1 MTVIVGTAINNP
13 LFIPASGA
21 NLQTGEAVLP
31 MPDEETAFAM
41 LFQNAENGLTADIVT
56 GEGEAAFS
64 GKPIVLKQQKDE
76 QQDLNLLGFAAVNFL
91 MSNPKENPVPEKTD
105 GKATTVSVGA
115 VDSEVSGKPTNALN
129 PAFMNERVQVSKVS
143 QAEPEQVQS
152 FKASFNTAFGTNPE
166 VVPEG
171 TVQADS
177 SVVLEKASLGRA
189 GRKDFLANIHPEQKS
204 AAKALVGQNS
214 GVMNQAVS
222 MNPEAKTEP
231 KRAAFFVEFSDGAS
245 ENAVKDISVPAESPA
260 SLQSVSFGRVVTEE
274 ETAANPQLQ
283 DNAFQSNLKA
293 IRTEL
298 EAKTGLRQSK
308 AESMNVDTLTDFKPI
323 GDVAAKQTQP
333 QDIEN
338 TDGLAAE
345 SKTVQSAGTK
355 TKPGFELS
363 FRENADTGTERL
375 SDLNTETVQNSA
387 QVQGSSAAEV
397 QETKKQTVDD
407 LAAQLEAPIK
417 REASKGVN
425 TSLKIKLKPEG
436 LGEVTVDLKHVSGK
450 LEVTIKTEM
459 SSTKELISEGI
470 NTLRNALSTDDG
482 PKALTLASLTVEQD
496 GRQSF
501 GQSGFGG
508 DRQRWGF
515 SGSTLNSFRETDGQK
530 TCSTARF
537 KTGLIDYT
545 V

>member
-1 MTVIVGTAINNP
+1 
-13 LFIPASGA
+13 
-21 NLQTGEAVLP
+21 

-56 GEGEAAFS
+56 GEGEAAFRETDCS
-64 GKPIVLKQQKDE
+64 ETAEGRAAGLKPARFCGSKFSNE
-76 QQDLNLLGFAAVNFL
+76 Q
-91 MSNPKENPVPEKTD
+91 SERNPVPEKTD

-260 SLQSVSFGRVVTEE
+260 SLQSVSFEGR
-274 ETAANPQLQ
+274 
-283 DNAFQSNLKA
+283 
-293 IRTEL
+293 
-298 EAKTGLRQSK
+298 
-308 AESMNVDTLTDFKPI
+308 
-323 GDVAAKQTQP
+323 
-333 QDIEN
+333 
-338 TDGLAAE
+338 
-345 SKTVQSAGTK
+345 
-355 TKPGFELS
+355 
-363 FRENADTGTERL
+363 
-375 SDLNTETVQNSA
+375 
-387 QVQGSSAAEV
+387 
-397 QETKKQTVDD
+397 
-407 LAAQLEAPIK
+407 
-417 REASKGVN
+417 
-425 TSLKIKLKPEG
+425 
-436 LGEVTVDLKHVSGK
+436 
-450 LEVTIKTEM
+450 
-459 SSTKELISEGI
+459 
-470 NTLRNALSTDDG
+470 
-482 PKALTLASLTVEQD
+482 
-496 GRQSF
+496 
-501 GQSGFGG
+501 
-508 DRQRWGF
+508 
-515 SGSTLNSFRETDGQK
+515 
-530 TCSTARF
+530 
-537 KTGLIDYT
+537 Y
-545 V
+545 